1 MLSKQLE
8 AMQLVQQCDCSCVSL
23 SQTMQNADYV
33 YSLFVF
39 LVKWGL
45 TITQGRNALPS
56 KVSPPP
62 FKKILAG
69 LHWALWATQFAAV
82 RHAIGLCLG
91 FAAADLE
98 PICGEAI
105 GLV

>member
-1 MLSKQLE
+1 MLSQ
-8 AMQLVQQCDCSCVSL
+8 ARS
-23 SQTMQNADYV
+23 A
-33 YSLFVF
+33 
-39 LVKWGL
+39 
-45 TITQGRNALPS
+45 
-56 KVSPPP
+56 PPP